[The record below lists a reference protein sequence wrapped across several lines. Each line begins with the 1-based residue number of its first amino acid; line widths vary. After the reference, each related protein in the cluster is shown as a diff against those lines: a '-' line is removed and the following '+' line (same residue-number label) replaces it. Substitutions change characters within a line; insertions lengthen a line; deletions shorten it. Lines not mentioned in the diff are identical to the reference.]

1 MLIGRR
7 AGGTFVLLIVA
18 GLLGWVSSPA
28 EAAVRIEGQVQAG
41 GKAVAGSTVSLWAAS
56 SNAPAKLAQ
65 APTGADGGFVVS
77 ADQTPDGSIL
87 YLVATGGTPA
97 AGGQGGNNPAITL
110 LAVLGGNPP

>member
-1 MLIGRR
+1 MLTCRR

-56 SNAPAKLAQ
+56 SNAPAH
-65 APTGADGGFVVS
+65 
-77 ADQTPDGSIL
+77 
-87 YLVATGGTPA
+87 LVDR
-97 AGGQGGNNPAITL
+97 I
-110 LAVLGGNPP
+110 